1 MLSYICNKPLK
12 IIQKFYHY
20 RIFYKFPP
28 SGYGKYFP
36 SHACHKNCM
45 QFKWIIIHVLI
56 PLWMT
61 DMQDIFI
68 KSLFS
73 TNIIMHAITDL
84 RKCILHS
91 TNVES
96 EEWRYSTKKMFPLV
110 PIVTWIFKE
119 HSASQAIIFN
129 GCNKQ

>member
-12 IIQKFYHY
+12 IIQKFHHY

-28 SGYGKYFP
+28 SSYRKYFP

-61 DMQDIFI
+61 DMQDIFK
-68 KSLFS
+68 KSVLS

-96 EEWRYSTKKMFPLV
+96 EEWRCSTKQMFPSV
-110 PIVTWIFKE
+110 PIITWIFKE
-119 HSASQAIIFN
+119 HSASQANIFN
-129 GCNKQ
+129 GCSKQ